1 MRLEELR
8 KGNYVISNGEV
19 TRVVGI
25 KEDTGGQYVMCENS
39 GTWVPLETV
48 GPVPIDK
55 NILETNGFHMSNDK
69 SYGIFKSTFNPF
81 GGKHSYELEDYIS
94 IDLEVR
100 PASLVRHEY
109 AVEHKGYKPS
119 LKDKEFSGEIIFVHE
134 LQNIMDSCGCK
145 KTIVIQEAGVTETEK
160 K

>member
-8 KGNYVISNGEV
+8 KGNYVISRGNV

-25 KEDTGGQYVMCENS
+25 KEDTGGQYVMCENDR
-39 GTWVPLETV
+39 TWVTLETV

-55 NILETNGFHMSNDK
+55 DILETNGFHMCDDK

-81 GGKHSYELEDYIS
+81 GREHEYELEDYIS
-94 IDLEVR
+94 IDLAVR
-100 PASLVRHEY
+100 PACMVRHKY
-109 AVEHKGYKPS
+109 VVEHNGYRPS
-119 LKDKEFSGEIIFVHE
+119 LYDKQFSGEIIFVHE

-145 KTIVIQEAGVTETEK
+145 KTIVITETEK